1 MKFTMQREA
10 LLQPLTQVAGV
21 VERRQTLPILANI
34 KIQAQEGGMLI
45 CTATDMEIELSA
57 THTCDV
63 QVPGQITAPAR
74 KLVDI
79 CRALPDGSQIV
90 FSVQDTQVHIHTEHS
105 HFSLSSLAAEEFPDM
120 DYSEDFQRFKLP
132 RNQLRGLLEQ
142 TSFAMANQDVRYF
155 LNGLLLELRES
166 GLRAVA
172 TDGHRMAM
180 ADLQGIGAVS
190 DDGKPTQVI
199 APRKGILELQRL
211 LQDDDTEI
219 TLGIGSNHFQVEMPG
234 LVMISKLIDGRFPDY
249 AAVIPPANDLR
260 VLIERSQL
268 RASLQR
274 AAILSNEKFR
284 GVRLEFSSGSIKI
297 IAHNPQQEEAV
308 EEMAAEHSIDGLS
321 IGFNVNYLLD
331 ALSALTTEQAQI
343 KLRDA
348 NSSCLITEPD
358 SDQSCHVVMPLK
370 L

>member
-34 KIQAQEGGMLI
+34 KIQAEAGTLI

-57 THTCDV
+57 RHECNVET
-63 QVPGQITAPAR
+63 PGQVTAPAR

-90 FSVQDTQVHIHTEHS
+90 FSVQDNQVHIHTEHS
-105 HFSLSSLAAEEFPDM
+105 HFSLSALPADEFPEM
-120 DYSEDFQRFKLP
+120 DYSEDFHRFTLP
-132 RNQLRGLLEQ
+132 RNQLRGLLDQ

-155 LNGLLLELRES
+155 LNGLLLELRDT

-180 ADLQGIGAVS
+180 SDLNGVGS
-190 DDGKPTQVI
+190 MPDDGKTTQVI

-211 LQDDDTEI
+211 LQDDDTPI
-219 TLGIGSNHFQVEMPG
+219 NLGIGSNHFQVDMPG
-234 LVMISKLIDGRFPDY
+234 LVMTSKLIDGRFPDY
-249 AAVIPPANDLR
+249 AAVVPPANDLS
-260 VLIERSQL
+260 VLIDRAQL

-274 AAILSNEKFR
+274 VAILSNEKFR
-284 GVRLEFSSGSIKI
+284 GVRLEFTNGNIKI

-308 EEMAAEHSIDGLS
+308 EEIAADHSIDGLS

-331 ALSALTTEQAQI
+331 ALSALTTERAQI